1 MATRK
6 PKSDNVKHPWIGRDG
21 DVTPGKVSAKL
32 KKANDEFNEIA
43 GLTKRKP
50 TASKPKKATKSK

>member
-1 MATRK
+1 MAAAKK
-6 PKSDNVKHPWIGRDG
+6 PKNDSMKHPWITRDG

-43 GLTKRKP
+43 GLTKKP
-50 TASKPKKATKSK
+50 AKKAPKKK